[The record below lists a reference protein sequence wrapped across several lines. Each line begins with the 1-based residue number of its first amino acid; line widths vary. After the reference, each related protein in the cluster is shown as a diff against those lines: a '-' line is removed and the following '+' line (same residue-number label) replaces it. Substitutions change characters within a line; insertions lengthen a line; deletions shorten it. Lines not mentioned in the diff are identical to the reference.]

1 MFNRNYWFNL
11 QNITGPWGNVEI
23 ANSFQEGIEPGSPC
37 STEIEISHYHLERI
51 ILLWP
56 AGLCTVQLGLEDNCH
71 FNIYNII
78 I

>member
-1 MFNRNYWFNL
+1 MFDRNYRFNL

-23 ANSFQEGIEPGSPC
+23 AKSFQEGIEPGSPALRKRFPI
-37 STEIEISHYHLERI
+37 TTLKRI

-71 FNIYNII
+71 FNDIT
-78 I
+78 